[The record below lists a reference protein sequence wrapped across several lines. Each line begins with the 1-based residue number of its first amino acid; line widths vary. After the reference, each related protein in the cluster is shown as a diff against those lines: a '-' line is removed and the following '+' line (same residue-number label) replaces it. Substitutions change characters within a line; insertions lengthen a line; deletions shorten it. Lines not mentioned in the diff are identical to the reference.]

1 MIFAREDSAGNAQ
14 WYLQDRCTPTQD
26 IRFSVFKPLEVL
38 SDEESFQ
45 FRVNHRA
52 GESLQ
57 FDQIQGLGNGPRSGP
72 EEKEIF

>member
-1 MIFAREDSAGNAQ
+1 MIFAREDSVGNAQ

-26 IRFSVFKPLEVL
+26 IRYSAFKRLEAL